1 MKKVKL
7 KNAEK
12 TFNGITKMTKLIQ
25 KNLIGFDEHI
35 TVQNDIHPEMD
46 FEVHLNLNNEIEEI
60 SLVFNSSSGNDLVVP
75 IENPYEV
82 ADAVK
87 FFMLEKQEPLASVMT
102 ALDALISFESKNYL
116 EIEVDFQKSD
126 EVNLYFKHDF
136 YEYNI
141 IIDSD
146 SISITKDE
154 FEFDNNDD
162 EYEFEEKR
170 ERLEQAKL
178 ELEELQKEIDDL
190 EDELND

>member
-116 EIEVDFQKSD
+116 EIVVDFQKSD